1 MFMRECFPPALHG
14 RPGHGSLSRAHFSFG
29 SEVCDSS
36 YSQSARFVRSGWH
49 GRELS
54 LHSNFWE
61 LGLRQLVQV
70 CLHLQSRVESVRD
83 GGPKKFISICTWQ
96 SVFLIRAGHCSAR
109 CCFLALRS
117 AAKRFLRKSFIRINA
132 ACSVSV
138 AGKRMGARGFQNH
151 ASVSKPFK

>member
-1 MFMRECFPPALHG
+1 MRVCFPPALHG

-70 CLHLQSRVESVRD
+70 CLHLPTPSRVCGRD
-83 GGPKKFISICTWQ
+83 EGPKKFISICTWQ